1 MASKQPITV
10 KAHLF
15 EDLRRWVVQ
24 NPTLEAIRADV
35 RTRFEL
41 HPDGFTLSY
50 LDEDG
55 DQITLGS
62 EADLNELLVPGVT
75 KVALT
80 VRPRRGGHNDADE
93 QPSRCEQPSEP
104 PRCEGSQQP
113 ESEHEGVQ
121 GEARAASLS
130 VRELKGRLETL
141 GVGYGD
147 CTEKHEL
154 ETRLREA
161 E

>member
-1 MASKQPITV
+1 M
-10 KAHLF
+10 
-15 EDLRRWVVQ
+15 
-24 NPTLEAIRADV
+24 
-35 RTRFEL
+35 
-41 HPDGFTLSY
+41 G
-50 LDEDG
+50 
-55 DQITLGS
+55 
-62 EADLNELLVPGVT
+62 
-75 KVALT
+75 
-80 VRPRRGGHNDADE
+80 
-93 QPSRCEQPSEP
+93 
-104 PRCEGSQQP
+104 

-161 E
+161 EKAAPAPQEGTAHSAQGEPSGACHEGRGFSEEEAKAAANHLADEVQKAVPELGAFIEKLKHSPEAANAMRTAAKLFGQLGK